1 MTWRDLPLLK
11 PPGVLVPLAAAAVA
25 GLAGRG
31 WAGAALA
38 GALVLAAWAS
48 ALLHDRAIRRSVNR
62 MEALRPGESH
72 GALANRL
79 AGAVERVESALAAD
93 DPRTR
98 QRHPVSGLPTRE
110 PLLARMAADGAGVL
124 GGVAFAD
131 YDRLSAFDPALANRV
146 LLALVSRIVR
156 MVSAERLVAH
166 VDRGQ
171 LAIWFGPEV
180 DPAKATAA
188 MHAIGYALGDTVAD
202 GAREIVPD
210 VIVREVRHARDAT
223 PQVSLFRVLS
233 AFALPDGAS
242 AQVAAIDPVAVA
254 RERYLLE
261 QDLRQAVARDEFV
274 LHFQPLIDADRGCV
288 SGAEALIRWR
298 PPVHGLVPP
307 TRFVPIMESAGLADE
322 VGLWALNAA
331 VREAKGWR
339 LGGLGALT
347 VAVNVSGRQLED
359 EALPVLLAR
368 TLERHALD
376 ASAMELELTES
387 VALGDGARAA
397 ALFEA
402 VRALGVRIAIDDFGT
417 GYSSFSTLRSLG
429 FDKIK
434 IDREFVCHVDA
445 RRDSQAICRSMIALG
460 EGLGISVLAEGVERP
475 EELAWL
481 RRNGCR
487 HFQGY
492 LFSEPLPA
500 ADFARFVRDGAAL
513 AARLVLP
520 VERLT
525 A

>member
-1 MTWRDLPLLK
+1 VKWRDLPLLK
-11 PPGVLVPLAAAAVA
+11 PPGVLVPLSALAVA

-31 WAGAALA
+31 WTGAAAAAVLVA
-38 GALVLAAWAS
+38 VAWMSALV
-48 ALLHDRAIRRSVNR
+48 HDRAMR
-62 MEALRPGESH
+62 A
-72 GALANRL
+72 RL
-79 AGAVERVESALAAD
+79 ASATEGAEAVFAAD

-110 PLLARMAADGAGVL
+110 PLLARMAADGTGVL

-166 VDRGQ
+166 VDRGH
-171 LAIWFGPEV
+171 LAIWFGPDV
-180 DPAKATAA
+180 DPARATAA
-188 MHAIGYALGDTVAD
+188 MHAIGYALGDTVVD

-210 VIVREVRHARDAT
+210 VIVREVRHTEEAT
-223 PQVSLFRVLS
+223 AQVSLFRVLA
-233 AFALPDGAS
+233 AFALPDGAE

-254 RERYLLE
+254 RERFLLE
-261 QDLRQAVARDEFV
+261 QDLRHAVTRDEFV
-274 LHFQPLIDADRGCV
+274 LHFQPLIDAELGCV
-288 SGAEALIRWR
+288 TGAEALIRWNH
-298 PPVHGLVPP
+298 PVHGLVPP
-307 TRFVPIMESAGLADE
+307 TRFVPIMEAAGLADE

-331 VREAKGWR
+331 VRAAKGWT

-347 VAVNVSGRQLED
+347 VAVNLSGRQLED
-359 EALPVLLAR
+359 EALPVLLER
-368 TLERHALD
+368 TLERHSLD
-376 ASAMELELTES
+376 ASALELELTES

-397 ALFEA
+397 ALFER
-402 VRALGVRIAIDDFGT
+402 VRALGVSIAIDDFGT

-434 IDREFVCHVDA
+434 IDREFVTSVDT

-460 EGLGISVLAEGVERP
+460 QGLGIRVLAEGVERP
-475 EELAWL
+475 EELGWL

-492 LFSEPLPA
+492 LFSPPLPV
-500 ADFARFVRDGAAL
+500 ADFTRFVRDEGAL
-513 AARLVLP
+513 AERLRPP